1 MRLDCSLFVGMRNL
15 TRRVGPSGANNLV
28 CLRNL
33 LRFLML
39 PAFFEYAGG
48 NARSEASYRVQ
59 RQGLRRRH
67 PRPLRRRA
75 NKAWGAAA
83 RALNAKMPS
92 WPQCMLLWT
101 FECFWLYDN
110 ICSNAIDGRV
120 TGTILTV
127 ASQRKSA
134 GAMRHAI
141 CSVYCRS
148 AGLTRSPMCY
158 VWDEGRQV

>member
-1 MRLDCSLFVGMRNL
+1 MRLVCSLFVGLRNL
-15 TRRVGPSGANNLV
+15 TRRVDLSGANNLV

-92 WPQCMLLWT
+92 WPQCMLLWM
-101 FECFWLYDN
+101 FEYFWLSDN
-110 ICSNAIDGRV
+110 ICSNAIEPHV
-120 TGTILTV
+120 TANIVTV
-127 ASQRKSA
+127 ASQRHSA
-134 GAMRHAI
+134 GAMRHAT

-148 AGLTRSPMCY
+148 AGLTRSPICY
-158 VWDEGRQV
+158 VWDKGQQV